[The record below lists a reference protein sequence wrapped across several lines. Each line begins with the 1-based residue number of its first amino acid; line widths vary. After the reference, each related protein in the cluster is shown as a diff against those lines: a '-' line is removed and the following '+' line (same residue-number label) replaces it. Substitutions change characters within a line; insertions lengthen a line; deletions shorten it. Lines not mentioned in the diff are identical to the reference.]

1 METGMFFIRDG
12 LPNSSKRKPQSSFLF
27 YVQVKLPLPPQD
39 GEVRGTEGNH
49 RRLTDCLQPPE
60 EPPVG
65 KPSIT
70 GLKLQYRLGETLTA
84 NCTAPGS
91 RPAANITW
99 FVNNHLVS

>member
-60 EPPVG
+60 GTQTSLHTASLSYVVSQFAFVLGEG
-65 KPSIT
+65 GSAD
-70 GLKLQYRLGETLTA
+70 RLGL
-84 NCTAPGS
+84 
-91 RPAANITW
+91 
-99 FVNNHLVS
+99 FVKGQGMGKALEE